1 MNRDT
6 VSNTHYISLQHW
18 TLDVCIDFP
27 PLLQWT
33 CSVCW
38 CVSKTTCPTLDCPQI
53 SKELINF
60 YDSAYIKAVDV
71 SGSPSKDSAIKVLD
85 AFHTTV
91 WLSWKP
97 FTSLDSDME
106 LSWTS
111 CFVMCIGDRN
121 LFWSCVYLS
130 SYSWS
135 PLQLDCCGKG
145 DDTPLFKQ
153 VAGTLCPRKSPED
166 FLKSQVYTE
175 FTMDSIPV

>member
-1 MNRDT
+1 M
-6 VSNTHYISLQHW
+6 
-18 TLDVCIDFP
+18 FA
-27 PLLQWT
+27 
-33 CSVCW
+33 
-38 CVSKTTCPTLDCPQI
+38 
-53 SKELINF
+53 LIF
-60 YDSAYIKAVDV
+60 HLYSSEPALFVDV
-71 SGSPSKDSAIKVLD
+71 SLKQLVRLSTVHRSPKNWSTSTTPRTSRLWTSQGLPVKTLPSKC
-85 AFHTTV
+85 
-91 WLSWKP
+91 WMLSTPRYGCHEK
-97 FTSLDSDME
+97 FTSLHSDME

-166 FLKSQVYTE
+166 FLKSQVNTK